1 MWARVRTSRSRSTR
15 IDLPGEQRPEPAKPQ
30 PAPAAS
36 PIEAEERLNGDPIT
50 TAPSDAEAVAAEQ
63 PVAGRAHEAAANAA
77 AVSQPAKAPREIIY
91 RHRFATRLTH
101 WINALC
107 IAILV
112 MSGLQI
118 FNAHPRLYWGE
129 AGVYGDPAAFEIGA
143 YDGEGGL
150 QGVVRVGDLEFDTTG
165 VFGVSGGAD
174 GRTAVRAFPSWT
186 TIPSYRDL
194 ATGRRW
200 HLFFAWL
207 FVINMFAYFAF
218 SLANGHFRRDLLPAR
233 AELRPGHVL
242 HEIAA
247 HARLRFAT
255 GEAAKRYNVLQKISY
270 LAIIFIILPI
280 MILTGLSMSPGLNA
294 AAPWLSDLFGGR
306 QSARTLHF
314 IAASA
319 IVLFVVIHV
328 AMVLLAGPWN
338 EVRSMIT
345 GRYVV
350 PPERKS

>member
-1 MWARVRTSRSRSTR
+1 MP
-15 IDLPGEQRPEPAKPQ
+15 DEQRPEPAKAQ

-36 PIEAEERLNGDPIT
+36 PVEAQERLNGIQPMDPIT
-50 TAPSDAEAVAAEQ
+50 AALSDSDAVAAES
-63 PVAGRAHEAAANAA
+63 PVAGGAHEAVANAA
-77 AVSQPAKAPREIIY
+77 AVGRPAKTPREIIY
-91 RHRFATRLTH
+91 RHRLATRLTH
-101 WINALC
+101 WVNAVC
-107 IAILV
+107 VAILL

-143 YDGEGGL
+143 YDGDNGPRGI
-150 QGVVRVGDLEFDTTG
+150 VRVGDLEFDTTG
-165 VFGVSGGAD
+165 VFGVSGGAY
-174 GRTAVRAFPSWT
+174 GRATVRAFPSWA

-218 SLANGHFRRDLLPAR
+218 SLANGHFRRDLVPTR
-233 AELRPGHVL
+233 AELRPAHVL

-270 LAIIFIILPI
+270 LLIIFVLLPT
-280 MILTGLSMSPGLNA
+280 MVLTGLSMSPGLNA

-319 IVLFVVIHV
+319 IVLFVVIHF

-345 GRYVV
+345 GRYAI
-350 PPERKS
+350 PPERKT

>member
-1 MWARVRTSRSRSTR
+1 MNS
-15 IDLPGEQRPEPAKPQ
+15 EQRPEPAKPR

-36 PIEAEERLNGDPIT
+36 PGAEERLNGNQPIDPIT
-50 TAPSDAEAVAAEQ
+50 AALSDSDAAAAESPPVAGGAHEAVAS
-63 PVAGRAHEAAANAA
+63 AA
-77 AVSQPAKAPREIIY
+77 AVNRPAKTAREFIY
-91 RHRFATRLTH
+91 RHRLATRLTH

-150 QGVVRVGDLEFDTTG
+150 QGVVRIGDLEFDTTG
-165 VFGVSGGAD
+165 VFGVSGGAS
-174 GRTAVRAFPSWT
+174 GRATVRAFPSWA

-194 ATGRRW
+194 ATGRGW

-218 SLANGHFRRDLLPAR
+218 SLANGHFRRDLVPTR

-247 HARLRFAT
+247 HARLRFAK
-255 GEAAKRYNVLQKISY
+255 GEAAKRYNILQKVSY
-270 LAIIFIILPI
+270 LLIIVVLLPT
-280 MILTGLSMSPGLNA
+280 MVLTGLSMSPGLNA

-306 QSARTLHF
+306 QSARTFHF

-319 IVLFVVIHV
+319 IVLFVVIHL

-345 GRYVV
+345 GRYIV
-350 PPERKS
+350 PPERRS